1 MATAALG
8 FRNFSMCRISPLVA
22 SPSLQAAHAMGPMT
36 FGRRVVAALLLVTM
50 ASIGAAAE
58 GETQRQTQQ
67 TRIDLVDV
75 PRGLP
80 DIGSAACNDARSFC
94 AKTVLRALHEDENLT
109 GFLDNVRK
117 LAKEAGTPGSADG
130 YAIAVID
137 PTSLK
142 LPEMLALG
150 CCLSAG
156 ACADD
161 VTNSLPPDADAD
173 AVIDAAISARTAAA
187 QILALA
193 ATHPDVAKMPAA
205 AMLGADAAACSPPGD
220 AKRCDDSIID
230 AFRRAGRAG
239 HDMGSLRAAEVLI
252 SRYAG
257 GLVER
262 GCDWAGSEGEG
273 EGTEAGDPADAA
285 VARALL
291 KNLLAT
297 NHDVAAGQRLK
308 ELQRVEE
315 MRVKGGEHDAAYK
328 AADAF
333 VNLASKVLVFV
344 AFVAAPLCL
353 SRSAR
358 TWAWRW
364 SGCGGFARRFRREL
378 EWLRVVK
385 PRVKNGGRQA
395 RRMEQRHGTKKW
407 ARDIIREAKRK
418 GSRFVVVED
427 VDDEH

>member
-1 MATAALG
+1 
-8 FRNFSMCRISPLVA
+8 
-22 SPSLQAAHAMGPMT
+22 
-36 FGRRVVAALLLVTM
+36 
-50 ASIGAAAE
+50 
-58 GETQRQTQQ
+58 
-67 TRIDLVDV
+67 VDV

-80 DIGSAACNDARSFC
+80 DIGSAACHDARSFC

-130 YAIAVID
+130 YAVAVID
-137 PTSLK
+137 PPSLK

-273 EGTEAGDPADAA
+273 AEAGDPADAA

>member
-1 MATAALG
+1 MATAARLSEL
-8 FRNFSMCRISPLVA
+8 FDDDVPNFPTRRLA
-22 SPSLQAAHAMGPMT
+22 ALQAAHAMGPMT

-50 ASIGAAAE
+50 SSIGAAASI
-58 GETQRQTQQ
+58 ETQRQTQQ

-80 DIGSAACNDARSFC
+80 DIGSAACHDARSFC

-130 YAIAVID
+130 YAVAVID
-137 PTSLK
+137 PPSLK

-150 CCLSAG
+150 CRLSAG

-161 VTNSLPPDADAD
+161 VRNSLPPDADAD
-173 AVIDAAISARTAAA
+173 AVIDAVISARTAAA

-252 SRYAG
+252 SGYAG
-257 GLVER
+257 GVSRARVRLGGFRRRRSRSRRPGGRRGRQSLAQEPARHEPRRRRGSEAQGAPARGGDAGQGRGARRRVQSRGCLREFGVESFGLRRVRRRAALPLEVRENVGVEVER
-262 GCDWAGSEGEG
+262 VRWVR
-273 EGTEAGDPADAA
+273 AA
-285 VARALL
+285 VQARAG
-291 KNLLAT
+291 
-297 NHDVAAGQRLK
+297 VAQG
-308 ELQRVEE
+308 
-315 MRVKGGEHDAAYK
+315 
-328 AADAF
+328 
-333 VNLASKVLVFV
+333 
-344 AFVAAPLCL
+344 
-353 SRSAR
+353 
-358 TWAWRW
+358 
-364 SGCGGFARRFRREL
+364 
-378 EWLRVVK
+378 
-385 PRVKNGGRQA
+385 
-395 RRMEQRHGTKKW
+395 
-407 ARDIIREAKRK
+407 REAE
-418 GSRFVVVED
+418 G
-427 VDDEH
+427 

>member
-1 MATAALG
+1 MATAARLSEL
-8 FRNFSMCRISPLVA
+8 FDDDVPNFPTRRLA
-22 SPSLQAAHAMGPMT
+22 ALQAAHAMGPMT

-50 ASIGAAAE
+50 SSIGAAASI
-58 GETQRQTQQ
+58 ETQRQTQQ

-80 DIGSAACNDARSFC
+80 DIGSAACHDARSFC
-94 AKTVLRALHEDENLT
+94 AKTVLRALYEDENLT

-117 LAKEAGTPGSADG
+117 LAKEAGSPGSADG
-130 YAIAVID
+130 YAVAVID

-220 AKRCDDSIID
+220 AKRCDDSVID

-257 GLVER
+257 VSRARVRLGGFRRRRRRRRSRRPGGRRRRQSLAQEPARHEPRRRRGPKAQGAPTRGGDAGQGRGTRRRVQSRGCLREFGVESFGLRRVRRRAALPLEVRENVGVEVER
-262 GCDWAGSEGEG
+262 VRWVR
-273 EGTEAGDPADAA
+273 AA
-285 VARALL
+285 VQARAG
-291 KNLLAT
+291 
-297 NHDVAAGQRLK
+297 VAQG
-308 ELQRVEE
+308 
-315 MRVKGGEHDAAYK
+315 
-328 AADAF
+328 
-333 VNLASKVLVFV
+333 
-344 AFVAAPLCL
+344 
-353 SRSAR
+353 
-358 TWAWRW
+358 
-364 SGCGGFARRFRREL
+364 
-378 EWLRVVK
+378 
-385 PRVKNGGRQA
+385 
-395 RRMEQRHGTKKW
+395 
-407 ARDIIREAKRK
+407 REAE
-418 GSRFVVVED
+418 G
-427 VDDEH
+427 